1 MTELAYLATMEEAY
15 RRTFSATVQALP
27 PGAVVLDRTWFY
39 PAGGGQPGDRGTLTA
54 EGVVVPIVDVAKSA
68 GSVLHRLGR
77 GTTGRA
83 PGLRV
88 GATVEG
94 VIDWERRHRHMRLHT
109 AQHLV
114 SAEIFTA
121 TGVRT
126 RRATMAGTEG
136 VVELEAPWPADRSWD
151 DLVGTVARVVRS
163 ASPVAVAWVPRADWD
178 QAPAARSGLVAL
190 PPNVDPVRVIEIAGH
205 DRCPC
210 GGTHARNTAEIGE
223 IDLPAPRGTTVVLRI
238 ARDAGSTPPA

>member
-1 MTELAYLATMEEAY
+1 MTELAYLTDMAAAY
-15 RRTFSATVQALP
+15 QRTFSATIRTLP

-39 PAGGGQPGDRGTLTA
+39 PAGGGQPGDRGTITA

-68 GSVLHRLGR
+68 GAVLHRLGR
-77 GTTGRA
+77 GTSGRA

-88 GATVEG
+88 GARVDGT
-94 VIDWERRHRHMRLHT
+94 IDWERRHRHMRLHT

-136 VVELEAPWPADRSWD
+136 VIELESPWPASRSWEE
-151 DLVGTVARVVRS
+151 LASTVTDAVHQAR
-163 ASPVAVAWVPRADWD
+163 PVAVGWVPRPEWD
-178 QAPAARSGLVAL
+178 RAPAARSGLVPL
-190 PPNVDPVRVIEIAGH
+190 PAGVDPVRVIEIEGH

-210 GGTHARNTAEIGE
+210 GGTHARNTAELGPIE
-223 IDLPAPRGTTVVLRI
+223 LPAPTGTTVVLRI
-238 ARDAGSTPPA
+238 AAGAPPTPTA

>member
-1 MTELAYLATMEEAY
+1 MTELAYLANMDEAY

-39 PAGGGQPGDRGTLTA
+39 PAGGGQPGDRGTLLVDGTS
-54 EGVVVPIVDVAKSA
+54 VPVVDVAKSA
-68 GSVLHRLGR
+68 GAVLHRLGR
-77 GTTGRA
+77 GTSGRA

-94 VIDWERRHRHMRLHT
+94 VIDWERRQRHMRLHT

-136 VVELEAPWPADRSWD
+136 IVELEAPWPADRPWET
-151 DLVGTVARVVRS
+151 LVTTVAAAVR
-163 ASPVAVAWVPRADWD
+163 AARPVAVQWVPRAEWD

-190 PPNVDPVRVIEIAGH
+190 PPNVDPVRVIGIDGH

-210 GGTHARNTAEIGE
+210 GGTHARNTAELGPIE
-223 IDLPAPRGTTVVLRI
+223 LPVPTGTTVVLRI
-238 ARDAGSTPPA
+238 APVGPPTPPA

>member
-1 MTELAYLATMEEAY
+1 MTELAYLATMDEAY
-15 RRTFSATVQALP
+15 RRTFTATIQALP

-39 PAGGGQPGDRGTLTA
+39 PAGGGQPGDRGTLTVD
-54 EGVVVPIVDVAKSA
+54 GVPVPVVDVAKSA
-68 GSVLHRLGR
+68 GAVLHRLGR
-77 GTTGRA
+77 GRSGRA

-88 GATVEG
+88 GAAVEG
-94 VIDWERRHRHMRLHT
+94 TIDWDRRQRHMRLHT

-114 SAEIFTA
+114 SAEIFAA

-136 VVELEAPWPADRSWD
+136 IVELESPWPADRPWGA
-151 DLVGTVARVVRS
+151 LVTAVADAVHAARPVR
-163 ASPVAVAWVPRADWD
+163 VAWVPRPEWD

-190 PPNVDPVRVIEIAGH
+190 PPNVDPVRVIEIDGH

-210 GGTHARNTAEIGE
+210 GGTHARNTAELGPIE
-223 IDLPAPRGTTVVLRI
+223 LPAPTGTTVVLRI
-238 ARDAGSTPPA
+238 APAAGPTPPE

>member
-1 MTELAYLATMEEAY
+1 MTELAYLADMDEAY

-54 EGVVVPIVDVAKSA
+54 DGAVVPIVDVAKSA
-68 GSVLHRLGR
+68 GAVLHRLGR
-77 GTTGRA
+77 GSSGRA

-88 GATVEG
+88 GASVEG
-94 VIDWERRHRHMRLHT
+94 TVDWERRYRHMRLHT

-114 SAEIFTA
+114 SAEIFGA

-136 VVELEAPWPADRSWD
+136 IIELESAWPASHPWEALRAAVTDAVRR
-151 DLVGTVARVVRS
+151 AQRVD
-163 ASPVAVAWVPRADWD
+163 VAWVARSEWD
-178 QAPAARSGLVAL
+178 RAPAARSGLVPL
-190 PPNVDPVRVIEIAGH
+190 PVTVDPVRVIEIAGH

-210 GGTHARNTAEIGE
+210 GGTHARNTAELGP
-223 IDLPAPRGTTVVLRI
+223 IDLPTPTGTTVVLRI
-238 ARDAGSTPPA
+238 AAAAPPIPPA